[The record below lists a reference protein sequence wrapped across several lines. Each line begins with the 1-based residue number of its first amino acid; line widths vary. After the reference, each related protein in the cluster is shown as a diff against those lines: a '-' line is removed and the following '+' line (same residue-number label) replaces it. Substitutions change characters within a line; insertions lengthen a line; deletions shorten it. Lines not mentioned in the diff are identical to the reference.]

1 MAEIS
6 FSHENNR
13 AVVFFAGQ
21 LDWPAAHE
29 LADTVETITE
39 TYFYTRVELV
49 VASPGGDIRAF
60 GFLLGA
66 LNAWS
71 KRGVQFTTRVTSTAA
86 SCAAVLVSGA
96 DERLAAPGAR
106 LGFHHARLNDA
117 TDITARNS
125 LALRSALGE
134 ADRLM
139 VGTLVDRAFV
149 DRNTLPEVPYEAER
163 SDRQVLERLC
173 AGLPPGRGPK
183 GRKRRHLARALGR
196 HVERAILDGDP
207 EALGVLYHRLFDL
220 ELLISARLAL
230 TMRLL
235 DRITTL
241 GAGDRRSSGTPGLT
255 VPQWRPL
262 FPPDGAVPREVLT
275 RHVLVL
281 GETGSGKTASCIL
294 PMVAA
299 MARAPRERFS
309 GGLVIDPKR
318 ELAPVLDELAPR
330 RLHHVTARDAVI
342 DVMAGPR
349 WSLEDDLDA
358 GRWHSA
364 AVRILCRGASFV
376 RSSPARVLMDHQ
388 IGNSNAEFFDR
399 EGTALTIAVLAL
411 VLMLI
416 SPELPQPAI
425 WLARDPEAQ
434 HWVEDLLARAQGP
447 RGHRGPNALALAAWA
462 LDGSLMTWPEDTRT
476 VRISVGGGGDEGAA
490 PRASASPWLFARIA
504 SALLDAGGDR
514 SVETQDVLRR
524 ILEYWEPMA
533 KIDRQYAGVRAT
545 ASTICS
551 DFAAPPIARSLYFGC
566 EPGYL
571 MYAHDGLDFA
581 RLASPDGPG
590 TLVLFQPVRDG
601 LDILVAK
608 SLKALFFEAI
618 LDDPDRAEGGVD
630 LPLIGYV
637 SDEFHRFVT
646 SDPLHGE
653 QSFLDTCR
661 SFGAVCMLACQ
672 SVASIEHALAHGAGS
687 RRQDESAVEI
697 LWNNTASKVI
707 FRSTDPK
714 TGNRV
719 DDLCP
724 HRPGLAGLV
733 RLRPVST
740 LQIEECYAALA
751 DGRFERRQLEPF
763 EFDDPVR
770 QKPVQKLLP
779 APIAREEV
787 RHERS

>member
-21 LDWPAAHE
+21 LDWEASRE
-29 LADTVETITE
+29 LVDAIETVTE
-39 TYFYTRVELV
+39 TYFYEQVELV

-60 GFLLGA
+60 GYLIGA

-106 LGFHHARLNDA
+106 LGFHHARLIA

-125 LALRSALGE
+125 LALRGALGE

-149 DRNTLPEVPYEAER
+149 DRNILPEVPYEAER

-173 AGLPPGRGPK
+173 AGLPSGRRPK
-183 GRKRRHLARALGR
+183 GRRRRHLARALGR
-196 HVERAILDGDP
+196 HVERAIRDGDQQ
-207 EALGVLYHRLFDL
+207 ALGDIYHRLFGL
-220 ELLISARLAL
+220 ESLISARLARTL
-230 TMRLL
+230 RLV
-235 DRITTL
+235 DRIATV
-241 GAGDRRSSGTPGLT
+241 GAHDRRPSGTPGLT

-299 MARAPRERFS
+299 MARAPRERF
-309 GGLVIDPKR
+309 GGALIIDPKR
-318 ELAPVLDELAPR
+318 ELAPVLEELAPQ

-358 GRWHSA
+358 GRWQSA
-364 AVRILCRGASFV
+364 AVRILCRAASFV
-376 RSSPARVLMDHQ
+376 RSSPARVLMDHEV
-388 IGNSNAEFFDR
+388 GSANAEFFDR
-399 EGTALTIAVLAL
+399 EGTSLAASVLSL

-416 SPELPQPAI
+416 TPGLP
-425 WLARDPEAQ
+425 DPQ
-434 HWVEDLLARAQGP
+434 HWLEHDVEAYVWVEELIARA
-447 RGHRGPNALALAAWA
+447 RGHAGERGPNVLALAAWA
-462 LDGSLMTWPEDTRT
+462 LDGSLMTWPE
-476 VRISVGGGGDEGAA
+476 A
-490 PRASASPWLFARIA
+490 PRTIRLSSGPDSGLQSRPSTPWLCARIA
-504 SALLDAGGDR
+504 SSLLDAWGDR
-514 SVETQDVLRR
+514 SLETRDMLRR
-524 ILEYWEPMA
+524 ICEYWEPQA
-533 KIDRQYAGVRAT
+533 RIDRQYAGVRAT
-545 ASTICS
+545 AAIVCS
-551 DFAAPPIARSLYFGC
+551 DFAAPVIARALYFGC
-566 EPGYL
+566 EPGFRSQ
-571 MYAHDGLDFA
+571 ARAGLDFA
-581 RLASPDGPG
+581 RLVAVDGPG
-590 TLVLFQPVRDG
+590 TLVLFQPARDAIDT
-601 LDILVAK
+601 LLAI
-608 SLKALFFEAI
+608 SLKAAFFEAV
-618 LDDPDRAEGGVD
+618 LDDPDRARGGND
-630 LPLIGYV
+630 LPLVGYV
-637 SDEFHRFVT
+637 ADEFHRFIT

-687 RRQDESAVEI
+687 RRQDETAVEI
-697 LWNNTASKVI
+697 LWNNTACKII

-719 DDLCP
+719 DALCP

-733 RLRPVST
+733 RVRPVST
-740 LQIEECYAALA
+740 LQIGECYAALA